1 MAWTTA
7 LKGHE
12 TTLALGFQK
21 TWEAVALE
29 LPEYRCSVS
38 AAVALFAGTTLHLE
52 YYADTDYDSAD
63 DGTGDDGY
71 GFTTRLAYT
80 F

>member
-12 TTLALGFQK
+12 TTLALGFQQ
-21 TWEAVALE
+21 TREAAALE
-29 LPEYRCSVS
+29 LPGQRLSVS
-38 AAVALFAGTTLHLE
+38 AAVALFAGTTLQFE
-52 YYADTDYDSAD
+52 YAHDSD
-63 DGTGDDGY
+63 SGPTSDHRQS
-71 GFTTRLAYT
+71 FITRLAYA